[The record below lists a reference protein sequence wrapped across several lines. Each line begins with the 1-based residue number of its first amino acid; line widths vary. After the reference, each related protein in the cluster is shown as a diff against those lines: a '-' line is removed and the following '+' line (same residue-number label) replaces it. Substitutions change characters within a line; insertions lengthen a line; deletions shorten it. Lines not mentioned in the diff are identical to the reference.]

1 MREVLD
7 LIFEFL
13 ISILVIGGGGILML
27 MGKGDNTFLTS
38 MMALVIYFWF
48 QSRSNAATVSNLMK
62 QFPIQT
68 STTQLPG
75 AHQVIVTTTE
85 TTNPTNPPV
94 VPDCGPGETRR

>member
-13 ISILVIGGGGILML
+13 ISILVIGGGGILMM

-48 QSRSNAATVSNLMK
+48 QSRSNAATVSNLLK
-62 QFPIQT
+62 
-68 STTQLPG
+68 QLPLQPPVNG
-75 AHQVIVTTTE
+75 VTQDQPT
-85 TTNPTNPPV
+85 PTNPANIP
-94 VPDCGPGETRR
+94 R